1 MASDLTGSDTSIS
14 AAVSVPGDYYI
25 KIENGYYTGSEE
37 YSFIADYPIAESA
50 KQPS

>member
-14 AAVSVPGDYYI
+14 AAVSGPGDYYI